1 MSRLTVESLRTIT
14 VFKPLSDLA
23 FADLSQRCVMRH
35 LDPGEL
41 IIGHTDQTLDVY
53 FCWAAWRAS
62 ASTRPMASVSAFAI
76 SPPGPS
82 SASYRRLTASRARP
96 VSNASSPAAW

>member
-1 MSRLTVESLRTIT
+1 MKSLRTIT

-23 FADLSQRCVMRH
+23 FANLSQRCVMRH

-53 FCWAAWRAS
+53 FLLGGLARVSVYS
-62 ASTRPMASVSAFAI
+62 ADGQRVGFRDLTAGAI
-76 SPPGPS
+76 FGGS
-82 SASYRRLTASRARP
+82 RRLTASRARP
-96 VSNASSPAAW
+96 VSNASIPAAW